1 MIKSFPFN
9 AVYDANG
16 IPDKAYLAEDF
27 ARYFAKFIGTGVYP
41 NPATG
46 LQVVAVDNNMK
57 IRIKKGDAYILG
69 RDFENTDDYIIQLD
83 VADGVLSRIDRVVL
97 RLDYL
102 DRKIKPVVKKGQ
114 FASSPSAPALQR
126 DTDAYEIALADIY
139 VRNGIIKINQS
150 DITDTRLNS
159 NVCGIVHGTISQVD
173 TTEIFSQYQAWFNEQ
188 KNVHEGDFEKWVNEF
203 KIATGKKF
211 TDWVD
216 DLKNSLD
223 PNEDIAAKLQMQISE
238 NKLQLADITTDIG
251 DVKDNSLPTELKGKN
266 LVDMI
271 KTNFTSAS
279 NGKTKV
285 ATAITGKGVPASG
298 SDSYDTLSSKIKN
311 IKTGYTQ
318 NDLINA
324 ENVEFSIKNI
334 FSKNMDSGMLFFIKD
349 YIYAINWNDSIKKYS
364 LDGNLILSKK
374 IDHNGFSSG
383 SYIYFDD
390 IYKIF
395 FHDNYF
401 YIFNKGLKHS
411 GKYYYKINA
420 ETCDIT
426 RISTYGFGGDHAY
439 SYYGYGGVAINND
452 GICCGYNERSG
463 EVFLFRLSY
472 ADIIWSKYLFGW
484 NTKYEFKYKFSN
496 IFSDGIDFYISC
508 DYSSG
513 SYYKINV
520 NGDIT
525 ELEKKSL
532 PYESNSV
539 MLGEYVYWY
548 DSNKKIWRY
557 NIKTNKTEQIGL
569 ECKYI
574 ELDFLRKYLYIYT
587 GSILH
592 KIDKNGNIICSYNC
606 TDDHFLGSDQDGCI
620 YFYNSNVIN
629 KIKLAYKVLV

>member
-9 AVYDANG
+9 AVYGANG
-16 IPDKAYLAEDF
+16 APDRAYLAEDF

-46 LQVVAVDNNMK
+46 LQVVALDNNMQ

-102 DRKIKPVVKKGQ
+102 DRKIKPILKKGNY
-114 FASSPSAPALQR
+114 ASSPVAKSLQR
-126 DTDAYEIALADIY
+126 DADAYEIALADVY
-139 VRNGIIKINQS
+139 VKNGVISIMQS
-150 DITDTRLNS
+150 NITDLRLS
-159 NVCGIVHGTISQVD
+159 KELCGIVHGVIQQAD
-173 TTEIFSQYQAWFNEQ
+173 TTEIFRQFQAWFNEQ

-203 KIATGKKF
+203 KIITGKKF

-223 PNEDIAAKLQMQISE
+223 PSEDIAAKLQIQISE
-238 NKLQLADITTDIG
+238 NKLRLADITTKQG
-251 DVKDNSLPTELKGKN
+251 ELKNLKTTTKTN
-266 LVDMI
+266 LVNAVNELFI
-271 KTNFTSAS
+271 SAS

-285 ATAITGKGVPASG
+285 ATAITGKGIPASG
-298 SDSYDTLSSKIKN
+298 SDSYDTLSNKIKN

-349 YIYAINWNDSIKKYS
+349 YIYAINWKDSIKKYS

-383 SYIYFDD
+383 SYTYFDD

-395 FHDNYF
+395 FHNNYF

-411 GKYYYKINA
+411 GQDYYKINA

-452 GICCGYNERSG
+452 GICCGYNEYSG
-463 EVFLFRLSY
+463 EVFLFSLSY
-472 ADIIWSKYLFGW
+472 ADVIWSKYLFEW
-484 NTKYEFKYKFSN
+484 DHKYTFKYKFSN
-496 IFSDGIDFYISC
+496 IFSDGTDFYISC
-508 DYSSG
+508 DNSRG

-592 KIDKNGNIICSYNC
+592 KIDKRGNIICSYNC
-606 TDDHFLGSDQDGCI
+606 TDEHFLGSDKDGCI
-620 YFYNSNVIN
+620 YFYNNNVIN

>member
-1 MIKSFPFN
+1 MAEQFYTILTKIGKAKIANATALGDKVIFTTLKVGDGKGKYYNPTEEQEDLLNTIWQGHINSIRVDENNPNWVVIDVIIPSSIGGFMIRE
-9 AVYDANG
+9 AG
-16 IPDKAYLAEDF
+16 IFDDEDNMIAIGKYPETYKPQAQDGSTKDLVIRMILEVSNTSSVTLKVDPTVILATQKDIQILENKIKNIKIPVTSVNSKTGAIELKAED
-27 ARYFAKFIGTGVYP
+27 I
-41 NPATG
+41 NC
-46 LQVVAVDNNMK
+46 NNGK
-57 IRIKKGDAYILG
+57 
-69 RDFENTDDYIIQLD
+69 
-83 VADGVLSRIDRVVL
+83 
-97 RLDYL
+97 
-102 DRKIKPVVKKGQ
+102 
-114 FASSPSAPALQR
+114 
-126 DTDAYEIALADIY
+126 DIE
-139 VRNGIIKINQS
+139 S
-150 DITDTRLNS
+150 
-159 NVCGIVHGTISQVD
+159 
-173 TTEIFSQYQAWFNEQ
+173 
-188 KNVHEGDFEKWVNEF
+188 
-203 KIATGKKF
+203 
-211 TDWVD
+211 
-216 DLKNSLD
+216 
-223 PNEDIAAKLQMQISE
+223 
-238 NKLQLADITTDIG
+238 QLADITTDNKRLT
-251 DVKDNSLPTELKGKN
+251 KDKTITGAINEL
-266 LVDMI
+266 
-271 KTNFTSAS
+271 FTSAS

-349 YIYAINWNDSIKKYS
+349 YIYAINWKDSIKKYS

-383 SYIYFDD
+383 SYTYFDD

-411 GKYYYKINA
+411 GQYYYKINA

-439 SYYGYGGVAINND
+439 SYSGYGGVAINND

-496 IFSDGIDFYISC
+496 IFSDGTDFYISC

-532 PYESNSV
+532 SYESNSV

-592 KIDKNGNIICSYNC
+592 KIDKSGNIICSYNC
-606 TDDHFLGSDQDGCI
+606 TDEHFLGSDKDGCI
-620 YFYNSNVIN
+620 YFYNNNVIN